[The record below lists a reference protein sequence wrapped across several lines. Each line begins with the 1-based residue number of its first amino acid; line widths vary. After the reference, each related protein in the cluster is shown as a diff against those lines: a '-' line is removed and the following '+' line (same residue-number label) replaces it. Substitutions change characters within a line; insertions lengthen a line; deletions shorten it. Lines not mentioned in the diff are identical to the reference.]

1 MIWHDS
7 WLILF
12 LAGSRHFES
21 WMFET
26 FSLQCQVWGF
36 CEYTGGT
43 VRYGVLQG
51 KSCLQQATV
60 TVRSTLKRTFLE
72 PSVAESLG
80 ERLYTTLPVAA
91 VESGSAA
98 FT

>member
-1 MIWHDS
+1 MTWHGS

-26 FSLQCQVWGF
+26 FSLQCKVWVSVNSQEVQFGMVF
-36 CEYTGGT
+36 CR
-43 VRYGVLQG
+43 VKVVFCVDSL
-51 KSCLQQATV
+51 LLQATGA
-60 TVRSTLKRTFLE
+60 VRSILKRTFLE

-80 ERLYTTLPVAA
+80 ERLWRNFA
-91 VESGSAA
+91 
-98 FT
+98 